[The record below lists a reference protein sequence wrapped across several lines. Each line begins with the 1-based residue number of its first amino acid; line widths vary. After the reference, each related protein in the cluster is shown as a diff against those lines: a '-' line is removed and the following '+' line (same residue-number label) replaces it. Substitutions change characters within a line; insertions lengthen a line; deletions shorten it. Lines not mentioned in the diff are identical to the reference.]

1 MANGTFSVLES
12 QMVSDM
18 IRAKRREEIATRQQP
33 KMVELEKL
41 KWEDI
46 KYSKNRLE
54 VRIRSA
60 KNGQLGLGRSTF
72 VECPEGGD
80 LDCLIKRWR
89 VRISLSGITSGFLF
103 PSLQKGV
110 KLSAN
115 TISSIAR
122 RRLEMIGVSA
132 THHALRRGSANEL
145 QAKGLTLEQIKAK
158 GRWRSGG
165 GLMRY
170 LQDNPMAQGLSEV
183 PEEKEVTGEAEEDDG
198 PPVLEKEV

>member
-1 MANGTFSVLES
+1 
-12 QMVSDM
+12 
-18 IRAKRREEIATRQQP
+18 
-33 KMVELEKL
+33 
-41 KWEDI
+41 
-46 KYSKNRLE
+46 
-54 VRIRSA
+54 
-60 KNGQLGLGRSTF
+60 
-72 VECPEGGD
+72 
-80 LDCLIKRWR
+80 
-89 VRISLSGITSGFLF
+89 
-103 PSLQKGV
+103 
-110 KLSAN
+110 
-115 TISSIAR
+115 
-122 RRLEMIGVSA
+122 MIGVSA